1 MSRVGKAV
9 DVGFLGCGNV
19 GCGVWRLL
27 EGFGEELKHRSDLS
41 FHVKKVLVRD
51 QDKSRGIQFPAGVL
65 TDNVDDVLDDP
76 DISIVVEF
84 LGGESPAYEWMSRAL
99 EAGKTVVTA
108 NKVAFALHWH
118 SLQKAA
124 KESGAGLYYE
134 AAVCGAI
141 PIIHSLEESLQA
153 NRIDKI
159 YGIVNG
165 TTNYILTRMSKNSE
179 SYGDVLREAQ
189 RLGLAEPDPAADVEG
204 LDAAYKLS
212 VLASLAFHGRVPFEN
227 VYVEGIT
234 GVQAEDVRCGLELG
248 YTLKLLAIAKRDG
261 LAVET
266 RVHPTFINSEHPLAN
281 VSGSF
286 NAVFLKGHACQDMM
300 FLGRG
305 AGDMPTASAIVSD
318 LVRAAT
324 AQKHLYPT
332 FDNAP
337 NPAVALQRNV
347 DWQCP
352 FYIRLLAKDEPGVL
366 SQVAKAFADQGV
378 SIAAMQQKGERQD
391 GRVTMVVITHMA
403 HEKAMQEAVSAIP
416 AEAATLESMIRVEAG

>member
-1 MSRVGKAV
+1 MSGMTIVQ
-9 DVGFLGCGNV
+9 VGFLGCGNV
-19 GCGVWRLL
+19 GSGVWRLL
-27 EGFGEELKHRSDLS
+27 ESFGKDIQHRTELS

-51 QDKSRGIQFPAGVL
+51 KNKARGIDFPEEVL
-65 TDNVDDVLDDP
+65 TQRVDDVLDDP
-76 DISIVVEF
+76 EISIVVEF
-84 LGGESPAYEWMSRAL
+84 LGGEEPAYSWMRRAL
-99 EAGKTVVTA
+99 ESGKTVITA

-118 SLQKAA
+118 TLQKTA
-124 KESGAGLYYE
+124 KEHGAGLYYE

-165 TTNYILTRMSKNSE
+165 TTNYILTRMSKNNE
-179 SYGDVLREAQ
+179 NYDDVLREAQ

-212 VLASLAFHGRVPFEN
+212 ILASLAFHGRVPFEN
-227 VYVEGIT
+227 IYVEGIT
-234 GVQAEDVRCGLELG
+234 GIQAEDVRCGLELG

-261 LAVET
+261 MCVET
-266 RVHPTFINSEHPLAN
+266 RVHPTFVRCDHPLAN

-286 NAVFLKGHACQDMM
+286 NAVFLKGHACKEMM

-318 LVRAAT
+318 LVRAAS

-332 FDNAP
+332 FDNDP
-337 NPAVALQRNV
+337 SPAVALQKNT
-347 DWQCP
+347 DWRCP
-352 FYIRLLAKDEPGVL
+352 YYIRLLAKDAPGVL
-366 SQVAKAFADQGV
+366 SQIAKAFADQGV
-378 SIAAMQQKGERQD
+378 SIAAMQQKGEQKD
-391 GRVTMVVITHMA
+391 GRVTLVFITHSA
-403 HEKAMQEAVSAIP
+403 YEKAMQQALQGFPRDI
-416 AEAATLESMIRVEAG
+416 ATLESMIRVEEE

>member
-1 MSRVGKAV
+1 MTKVIPI
-9 DVGFLGCGNV
+9 GFLGCGNV
-19 GCGVWRLL
+19 GSGVWKLL
-27 EGFGEELKHRSDLS
+27 EGFGAEIEHRAGLR
-41 FHVKKVLVRD
+41 FEIRKVLVRD
-51 QDKSRGIQFPAGVL
+51 VHKPREIDFPAGVL
-65 TDNVDDVLDDP
+65 TEDPAAVLDDP
-76 DISIVVEF
+76 DIQIVAEF
-84 LGGESPAYEWMSRAL
+84 LGGEQPAYNLMLRAL
-99 EAGKTVVTA
+99 RAGKTVVTA

-118 SLQKAA
+118 ELQKAA
-124 KESGAGLYYE
+124 KASGAGLYYE

-165 TTNYILTRMSKNSE
+165 TTNYILTRMSKNAE
-179 SYGDVLREAQ
+179 DYQAVLRDAQ

-212 VLASLAFHGRVPFEN
+212 ILASLAFHGRVPFED

-234 GVQAEDVRCGLELG
+234 HVNAEDIRCGQELG

-261 LAVET
+261 MNVET
-266 RVHPTFINSEHPLAN
+266 RVHPTFIRSDHPLAN

-286 NAVFLKGHACQDMM
+286 NAVYLHGHACQEMM

-318 LVRAAT
+318 LERAAST
-324 AQKHLYPT
+324 AKHLYPT
-332 FDNAP
+332 FENEL
-337 NPAVALQRNV
+337 NPRVSLRNNT

-352 FYIRLLAKDEPGVL
+352 FYIRMLARDEPGVL
-366 SQVAKAFADQGV
+366 SRVAKCFADENV
-378 SIAAMQQKGERQD
+378 SIAAVQQKGERRD
-391 GRVTMVVITHMA
+391 GRVTLVVITHCA
-403 HEKAMQEAVSAIP
+403 GEKAMQRAI
-416 AEAATLESMIRVEAG
+416 AALDSGIATLESIIRVEQE